1 MTVRSIFKDLWN
13 KFSAQILSV
22 VAAGIT
28 GAVLSF
34 FCDITTLFRLNP
46 VALCLFGS
54 SAFILGLACGFA
66 IYTAMAF
73 KEVRLQQIKQAAEE
87 KAAAEK
93 RAAEE
98 KAAAEN
104 KKRQQEQRVQQ
115 LRDYALKLNGS
126 SKYCIKHLS
135 AIHELYVPMSK
146 QNYEQYLWNLLGSTR
161 VNQLISIGEL
171 SPTKCVVT
179 LNATGKELMAAASDI
194 INRAET
200 PDFHDSEFL
209 VDDLFI

>member
-1 MTVRSIFKDLWN
+1 MSIKGIFKDLWS
-13 KFSAQILSV
+13 KFTAQLLCTA
-22 VAAGIT
+22 AAGVT
-28 GAVLSF
+28 GVVLSF
-34 FCDITTLFRLNP
+34 FCDITTLFKLNP
-46 VALCLFGS
+46 VAVCLFGA
-54 SAFILGLACGFA
+54 SAFALGLACGFA

-73 KEVRLQQIKQAAEE
+73 KEIRLHQMQITAEE

-115 LRDYALKLNGS
+115 LRDYALKLNGL
-126 SKYCIKHLS
+126 SKYCVKHLS

-161 VNQLISIGEL
+161 VDQLISIGEL